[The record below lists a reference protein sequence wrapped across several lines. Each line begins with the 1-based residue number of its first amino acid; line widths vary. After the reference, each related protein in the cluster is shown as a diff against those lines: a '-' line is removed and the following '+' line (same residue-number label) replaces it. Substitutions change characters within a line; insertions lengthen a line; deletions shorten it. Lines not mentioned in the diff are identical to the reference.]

1 MATVDLATI
10 LQDISGYVAG
20 VTKQTDTVR
29 ENVQQNRDL
38 RQEGVDALQRV
49 GELKQQQDASES
61 EKKLQM
67 ENRKQA
73 VADTFNVDILN
84 PENRLAVLARQQA
97 DEIDTA
103 LAQSRR
109 ASELNTMNIF
119 DSPLEYMVQRPFA
132 YRNAQESEAAAK
144 RAVILDKAIDD
155 LNTQTQQSVLTQKA
169 INKEFTVADAA
180 RNAEMVKLTAEE
192 AVRAAKINSNV
203 AYFQDLESLRKLD
216 KDGLQMSI
224 EAYKLKR
231 HEEEFQARMAE
242 MAAAR
247 EARKKQKFSE
257 EEQLQYQYERYNLG
271 ADKMRVPKAAN
282 LADFSLLMKKY
293 PKQVAQV
300 MEQGNDVMVTVGESG
315 KPTIVQGRIA
325 PTAGEAIVAVQS
337 VGGSIDPAAEKV
349 GKLLKFQQEV
359 AVQELRKSG
368 VTKFTQDD
376 VATQVNRQLYGYTES
391 LGKGKT
397 KEHKG
402 LIREM
407 AADPER
413 EVAAGVPNI
422 FKAPSPEV
430 IAQVSPVLTESVL
443 WREAVTPAVR
453 TKQFNAR
460 NLYTQV
466 QLAVAEKKV
475 TVEEAS
481 DFIANY
487 YGAAALV
494 NKANEKYSMYAI
506 PEDYNTSYR
515 TNINGTGIDL
525 MNATEVRRK
534 LIMDRRSIFTG
545 MR

>member
-1 MATVDLATI
+1 MDLATI

-49 GELKQQQDASES
+49 GELKQQQDASDS

-97 DEIDTA
+97 DEIDAA

-144 RAVILDKAIDD
+144 RAVLLDKAIDD

-203 AYFQDLESLRKLD
+203 AYFQDLDSLRKLD

-282 LADFSLLMKKY
+282 LADFSILMKKY

-315 KPTIVQGRIA
+315 KPTIVQGRVA

-413 EVAAGVPNI
+413 DVGTGVPNI

-494 NKANEKYSMYAI
+494 NRANEKYSMYAI
-506 PEDYNTSYR
+506 PEDYNTSYK

-525 MNATEVRRK
+525 MNAAEVRRK
-534 LIMDRRSIFTG
+534 LMMDRRSIFTG

>member
-368 VTKFTQDD
+368 LTKFTQDD